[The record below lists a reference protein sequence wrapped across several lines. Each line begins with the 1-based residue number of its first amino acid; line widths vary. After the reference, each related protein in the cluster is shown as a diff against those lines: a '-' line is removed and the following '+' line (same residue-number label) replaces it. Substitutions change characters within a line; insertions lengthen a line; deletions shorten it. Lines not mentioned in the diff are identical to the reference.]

1 MAVLRKCKVLPAG
14 AGLLTAVFLFSVP
27 FASASAAGFFESLFG
42 GFGRVFNHRVE
53 PPVPAYIDP
62 FNNSMPSAAPRQER
76 LTDNAAPR
84 PRKIFCVRT
93 CDGRFF
99 PVNAHAGMS
108 AAEACHS
115 FCPACE
121 TRLYYG
127 SSIDRA
133 VARDGSRYTDLPNAF
148 LYRKQLVANCS
159 CTGRSVAGLAHVDA
173 RNDPTLR
180 RGDVL
185 ATEAGLVVYN
195 GGHHATADFTPVQ
208 SYSALSASER
218 AKLLATKVTPRDR
231 LAAETPLR
239 PSTSPAV
246 RTADKRAAQR

>member
-1 MAVLRKCKVLPAG
+1 LHIG
-14 AGLLTAVFLFSVP
+14 AGLLAAAVLLSVP
-27 FASASAAGFFESLFG
+27 FASASATGFFESLFG
-42 GFGRVFNHRVE
+42 GLGRMFNHRVE
-53 PPVPAYIDP
+53 PPARVY
-62 FNNSMPSAAPRQER
+62 SGPSSGLIPSVTPGQER
-76 LTDNAAPR
+76 VTDNAAPG

-99 PVNAHAGMS
+99 PVHGHAGMS

-115 FCPACE
+115 FCPSCE

-127 SSIDRA
+127 SSIAHA

-159 CTGRSVAGLAHVDA
+159 CTGRGVAGLAHVDA

-185 ATEAGLVVYN
+185 ATKEGLVVYN
-195 GGHHATADFTPVQ
+195 GDRNGAADFTPVQ
-208 SYSALSASER
+208 SYPGLSASKR
-218 AKLLATKVTPRDR
+218 AKLLAIKVTPPDR
-231 LAAETPLR
+231 MAAESPLR
-239 PSTSPAV
+239 PSASPAV
-246 RTADKRAAQR
+246 RAADKRTAQR